1 MCNNKLRRNQL
12 IILDFETNS
21 ANIHDVI
28 EVAAFLVKQVDNVYV
43 VVDTF
48 HRYYFSQYE
57 VNPHALAV
65 HKLSPERIMRLR
77 ADADYVEYFE
87 EDEEFMRFCE
97 GTQTLVAHN
106 VTFELRHLGGLVSF
120 NHHICTMKENKKIV
134 KALNIRGNLKNPK
147 LLETCKFYNIE
158 FDEEQYHSAL
168 YDVTKTL
175 EVLNKMTI
183 IAP

>member
-1 MCNNKLRRNQL
+1 M

-28 EVAAFLVKQVDNVYV
+28 EVAAFRIKREEGMYV
-43 VVDTF
+43 IADTF
-48 HRYYFSQYE
+48 HRYYFSEYE
-57 VNPHALAV
+57 VNPYALAV
-65 HKLSPERIMRLR
+65 HKLSPQRIERLR
-77 ADADYVEYFE
+77 ANVDYVEYFE
-87 EDEEFMRFCE
+87 EDEEFREFCK
-97 GTQTLVAHN
+97 GSKTLVAHN
-106 VTFELRHLGGLVSF
+106 VTFELRHLGDLVSF
-120 NHHICTMKENKKIV
+120 DHHICTMKENKKIV

-175 EVLNKMTI
+175 EVLNKMSFIT
-183 IAP
+183 PK

>member
-1 MCNNKLRRNQL
+1 M

-28 EVAAFLVKQVDNVYV
+28 EVAAFRIKREEGVYV
-43 VVDTF
+43 IADTF
-48 HRYYFSQYE
+48 HRYYFSEYE
-57 VNPHALAV
+57 VNPYALAV
-65 HKLSPERIMRLR
+65 HKLSPQQIERLR
-77 ADADYVEYFE
+77 ANVDYVEYFE
-87 EDEEFMRFCE
+87 EDEEFREFCK
-97 GTQTLVAHN
+97 GSKTLVAHN
-106 VTFELRHLGGLVSF
+106 VMFELRHLGDLVCF
-120 NHHICTMKENKKIV
+120 DHHICTMKENKKIV

-175 EVLNKMTI
+175 EVLNKMSI
-183 IAP
+183 IAPK